1 MAGGPLERPVPAA
14 AGDEQ
19 PHAGT
24 ATKEVAAPPSAA
36 RRLRPG
42 PGGNPALDRLAALAS
57 RLLGARSSQVSL
69 LTDVQT
75 IAGGAG
81 LPAGSVGSA
90 GALVDSLCTV
100 TASSGGPLVVHD
112 ARADSRV
119 AGLPPVTSGE
129 VGAYLGVPLT
139 SDGGDAVGALCV
151 FDPSPRHW
159 SQADVTLLTEL
170 AASTVAELELAALST
185 EHESSRVAWRLAI
198 EAAGVGTFDL
208 NVTDGTLA
216 WDDRLMDLFGYDEE
230 SFDGTRDAFD
240 KRLHPDDADRVTEA
254 LQGAIDTCGEYSA
267 EYRIVRPDGEVRWI
281 EARGRAL
288 CDETGTAVQVLGAA
302 YDTTAQRRADAR
314 VTRVLES
321 MTNAFFLL
329 DRQWRFSYVNRHA
342 EQLLGRTR
350 EEMLGGN
357 IWELFPL
364 AVGSEFETHYRRAME
379 SGQPVTFEAYYPPPL
394 DAWYEVQAWPDPDG
408 LSVYF
413 LDISAR
419 RAAQEQTQRAARR
432 AHLLAEVT
440 SELTGTLD
448 GEEAVARLAQLVVP
462 TLADWCLVT
471 LVDDDQNAGSRRG
484 LRDVGWAHVDPRAR
498 PLVERYTRARWPA
511 ITDRAY
517 VVRALRTGQ
526 IVQVRAGAAAAMAE
540 VLVPGEARELVAQL
554 APESFTV
561 LPLRGRGRT
570 VGLLTL
576 LNGADRG
583 PISDADLET
592 AQDVAG
598 RAGLALDSGRL
609 YRQQRD
615 LAEALQ
621 RSLLT
626 EPPEPDH
633 AEVVVRYTAAAEV
646 AQVGGDWYD
655 AFLQPDGAAVLV
667 IGDVIGHDSA
677 AAAAMGQVRT
687 MVRTAAALTGQGPA
701 DVLCGVDAVMET
713 LQARV
718 TATAVVARL
727 EQTPDERSR
736 GITHLR
742 WSNAG
747 HPPPMVINPDGTVAA
762 LTGVAADLLLG
773 IDPNARRVESEVT
786 LDRGATVLLFTDGL
800 VERRGQ
806 SIDDGLAQL
815 RDTLEQLAAE
825 EPTLDELC
833 DRVLASMLPPRS
845 EDDVALV
852 AVRLHRQ
859 DRPRPAEAGPRRIP
873 DNVEDAPAVDPHAG

>member
-1 MAGGPLERPVPAA
+1 MTGESERPDSAGAPSPDALDAAAEGAGPGRPAA
-14 AGDEQ
+14 AQ
-19 PHAGT
+19 
-24 ATKEVAAPPSAA
+24 
-36 RRLRPG
+36 RLRPG

-57 RLLGARSSQVSL
+57 RLLGAEASQVSL

-75 IAGGAG
+75 VVGGAG
-81 LPAGSVGSA
+81 LPERSVGRI
-90 GALVDSLCTV
+90 GALVDSLCTL
-100 TASSGGPLVVHD
+100 TAANGAPLVVAD

-119 AGLPPVTSGE
+119 AGLPPVTAGA

-139 SDGGDAVGALCV
+139 SVSGQTVGALCV
-151 FDPSPRHW
+151 FDPRPRPW
-159 SQADVTLLTEL
+159 SEADVALLTEL

-185 EHESSRVAWRLAI
+185 EHESTRLAWGLAI

-208 NVTDGTLA
+208 EVPTGTLA
-216 WDDRLMDLFGYDEE
+216 WDDRLMELFGYDQE
-230 SFDGTRDAFD
+230 SFDGSLAAFY
-240 KRLHPDDADRVTEA
+240 KVVHPEDLPRVSKA
-254 LQGAIDTCGEYSA
+254 LQTAIDTCGSYSA
-267 EYRIVRPDGEVRWI
+267 EYRVVRPDGSVRWV

-288 CDETGTAVQVLGAA
+288 ADQAGNAVRLLGAA
-302 YDTTAQRRADAR
+302 YDLTAHRQADAR
-314 VTRVLES
+314 IARVLES

-329 DRQWRFSYVNRHA
+329 DRQWRFAYVNRHA
-342 EQLLGRTR
+342 ERLLGRAR
-350 EEMLGGN
+350 EELIGGN

-364 AVGSEFETHYRRAME
+364 AAESDFERHYRDAME
-379 SGQPVTFEAYYPPPL
+379 SGRHVTFEAYYPPPL

-413 LDISAR
+413 LDITAR
-419 RAAQEQTQRAARR
+419 RTAQQQTQQAARR
-432 AHLLAEVT
+432 AELLAEVT

-471 LVDDDQNAGSRRG
+471 LVDDDQNIGSRRR
-484 LRDVGWAHVDPRAR
+484 LRDVGWAHIDPAVR
-498 PLVERYTRARWPA
+498 PVVERYAQIRWPA
-511 ITDRAY
+511 VTDGSY

-526 IVQVRAGAAAAMAE
+526 VVQVRAGAAAAMEE
-540 VLVPGEARELVAQL
+540 VLVPGEARELVSRL
-554 APESFTV
+554 APEAFAV

-576 LNGADRG
+576 FNGKDRG
-583 PISDADLET
+583 PLSQFDLET
-592 AQDVAG
+592 ARDVAG

-633 AEVVVRYTAAAEV
+633 VEIVVRYTAAAEA

-655 AFLQPDGAAVLV
+655 AFVQPDGATVLV

-687 MVRTAAALTGQGPA
+687 MLRTAAALTGKGPA
-701 DVLCGVDAVMET
+701 DVLRGVDSVMET
-713 LQARV
+713 LQAGV
-718 TATAVVARL
+718 TASAVVASL

-736 GITHLR
+736 GVTHLR

-747 HPPPMVINPDGTVAA
+747 HPPPMVLNADGTVAA
-762 LTGVAADLLLG
+762 LPGVGADLLLG
-773 IDPNARRVESEVT
+773 IDPGTKRVESEVA

-806 SIDDGLAQL
+806 SIDDGLSQL
-815 RDTLEQLAAE
+815 RDTLEELAVE
-825 EPTLDELC
+825 RPTLDELC
-833 DRVLASMLPPRS
+833 DRVLARMLPPRS

-873 DNVEDAPAVDPHAG
+873 DNVEDQPEVDPDAG

>member
-1 MAGGPLERPVPAA
+1 MTGGPERPDSAGTPSPNALDAGGDVPARPA
-14 AGDEQ
+14 EAQ
-19 PHAGT
+19 
-24 ATKEVAAPPSAA
+24 
-36 RRLRPG
+36 RLRPG

-57 RLLGARSSQVSL
+57 RLLGASASQVSL
-69 LTDVQT
+69 LTDVQSV
-75 IAGGAG
+75 AGGAG
-81 LPAGSVGSA
+81 LPDGSVGRV

-100 TASSGGPLVVHD
+100 TAAKGGPLVVTD
-112 ARADSRV
+112 ARVDPRV
-119 AGLPPVTSGE
+119 ATLPPVTAGV

-139 SDGGDAVGALCV
+139 SVSGQTVGALCV
-151 FDPSPRHW
+151 FDPQPRPW
-159 SQADVTLLTEL
+159 SESDVALLVEL
-170 AASTVAELELAALST
+170 AALTVAELELAALST
-185 EHESSRVAWRLAI
+185 EHESSRVAWGLAI

-208 NVTDGTLA
+208 DVTTGTLA
-216 WDDRLMDLFGYDEE
+216 WDDRLMELFGYDRE
-230 SFDGTRDAFD
+230 SFDGSLAAFE
-240 KRLHPDDADRVTEA
+240 KSLHPDDLPRVSEA
-254 LQGAIDTCGEYSA
+254 LQTAIDTCGGYAA
-267 EYRIVRPDGEVRWI
+267 EYRVVRPDGTIRWV

-288 CDETGTAVQVLGAA
+288 ADQAGNAVRLLGAA
-302 YDTTAQRRADAR
+302 YDTTAHRQADAR
-314 VTRVLES
+314 ISRVLES

-329 DRQWRFSYVNRHA
+329 DRQWRFAYVNRHA
-342 EQLLGRTR
+342 ERLLGRSR
-350 EEMLGGN
+350 EEMVGGN
-357 IWELFPL
+357 IWDLFPL
-364 AVGSEFETHYRRAME
+364 ALDSDFERNYREAME
-379 SGQPVTFEAYYPPPL
+379 SGRQVTFEAYYPPPL

-413 LDISAR
+413 LDITAR
-419 RAAQEQTQRAARR
+419 RAAQEQTRQAARR
-432 AHLLAEVT
+432 AELLAEVT
-440 SELTGTLD
+440 SELTGTMD

-471 LVDDDQNAGSRRG
+471 LVDDEQNVGSRRG
-484 LRDVGWAHVDPRAR
+484 LRDVGWAHVDPAVR
-498 PLVERYTRARWPA
+498 PVVERYAQIRWPA
-511 ITDRAY
+511 VTDSSY

-526 IVQVRAGAAAAMAE
+526 VVEVRAGAASAMEE
-540 VLVPGEARELVAQL
+540 VLVPGEARDLVTVL
-554 APESFTV
+554 APDAFVV

-576 LNGADRG
+576 FNGVDRG
-583 PISDADLET
+583 AMSEVDLQT
-592 AQDVAG
+592 AREVAG

-633 AEVVVRYTAAAEV
+633 AQVVVRYTAAAEA

-655 AFLQPDGAAVLV
+655 AFVQPDGATVLV

-687 MVRTAAALTGQGPA
+687 MLRTAAALTGRGPA
-701 DVLCGVDAVMET
+701 DVLRGVDSVMET
-713 LQARV
+713 LQAGV
-718 TATAVVARL
+718 TASAVVARL
-727 EQTPDERSR
+727 EQTEDERTR

-747 HPPPMVINPDGTVAA
+747 HPPPMVVNPDGTVAA
-762 LTGVAADLLLG
+762 LPGVGADLLLG
-773 IDPNARRVESEVT
+773 IDPGTKRVESEVT

-806 SIDDGLAQL
+806 SIDDGLTQL
-815 RDTLEQLAAE
+815 RDALEELAAE
-825 EPTLDELC
+825 APTLDELC
-833 DRVLASMLPPRS
+833 DRVLERMLPPRK

-873 DNVEDAPAVDPHAG
+873 DNVEDRPEVDPDAG